1 MSTQS
6 VQTSRSACA
15 EQHGDHAN
23 ARARTF
29 THGDLRALSSPH
41 SAHARNSPPTD
52 CEPEATTQAHKA
64 HRSSRQPP
72 RESPACACGLAWPLA
87 GRRGSPLPPLH
98 TLAAAQRPT
107 KKVPST
113 FSSAT
118 PRGQYSCFLR
128 KNCRRDERTS
138 PSKSRTARSASGS
151 KK

>member
-87 GRRGSPLPPLH
+87 GRRGSPLPPLD
-98 TLAAAQRPT
+98 TLAATQRPP
-107 KKVPST
+107 KKLPST
-113 FSSAT
+113 LSSAT
-118 PRGQYSCFLR
+118 PRDQRSRSLR
-128 KNCRRDERTS
+128 KVSRRVETFS
-138 PSKSRTARSASGS
+138 PSMSRTAGSASGLRR
-151 KK
+151 